1 MDSKTLPF
9 FEEIS
14 KIPRESGNEEN
25 IVKYIAKFAEDR
37 NLEYITD
44 KYNNIII
51 KKYINNTQPLILQA
65 HLDMVCEKEDNSNF
79 DFSKEGLE
87 LIYEDNYLKAN
98 KTTLGADNGIGV
110 AQILNIL
117 DKPTKINI
125 EAIFTSNEETSMS
138 GAMNIDLNSLKGKK
152 MINLD
157 GFNSDTILLESAS
170 FSDIDI
176 NTNYQKTE
184 KATKNLYKIKI
195 SGLEGGHSGFDISKN
210 KGNAI
215 SLLAEILLKID
226 GIKISEFTGG
236 SKINVIP
243 STAQAI
249 IETKKDI
256 NKVIKEYQEEKQ
268 RDYPKLKIEVSKELD
283 KRAILT
289 QEDTNLF
296 LSSIYHLK
304 HGIINK
310 NNRDEVT
317 TSQNL
322 ALVDLSRN
330 LIQIGLRSSQTN
342 EESCATNLIKEYCK
356 NYNYKF
362 NLVGHQPGF
371 CTTEDKEL
379 VKNMRESYYKLNNKY
394 PEMKSVHISVEVGL
408 IKEKIK
414 DLEVVIISPE
424 IVDAHTPNEK
434 VKISSIIECDKW
446 LEEYIKIHK

>member
-1 MDSKTLPF
+1 MYKMDSKTLPF

-25 IVKYIAKFAEDR
+25 IVKYIAKFAEDW

-176 NTNYQKTE
+176 NTNYPKIE

-243 STAQAI
+243 STAQQSLKQ
-249 IETKKDI
+249 KKI
-256 NKVIKEYQEEKQ
+256 
-268 RDYPKLKIEVSKELD
+268 
-283 KRAILT
+283 
-289 QEDTNLF
+289 
-296 LSSIYHLK
+296 
-304 HGIINK
+304 
-310 NNRDEVT
+310 
-317 TSQNL
+317 
-322 ALVDLSRN
+322 
-330 LIQIGLRSSQTN
+330 
-342 EESCATNLIKEYCK
+342 LIK
-356 NYNYKF
+356 
-362 NLVGHQPGF
+362 
-371 CTTEDKEL
+371 
-379 VKNMRESYYKLNNKY
+379 
-394 PEMKSVHISVEVGL
+394 
-408 IKEKIK
+408 
-414 DLEVVIISPE
+414 
-424 IVDAHTPNEK
+424 
-434 VKISSIIECDKW
+434 W
-446 LEEYIKIHK
+446 